1 MLYLPQMRQLLYL
14 SLFFHVLFGCSIS
27 QDGIVEVVPLAP
39 SELKATL
46 VSSDQIDLSWK
57 DNSTNET
64 GYKIERKIDTGNF
77 TEIGSTAIDVTTFSD
92 KALSINTNYTYRVY
106 GINQVGKS
114 ISYSNEVTIKT
125 IAVPTITTTAI
136 TEIISSGAKSGGTVS
151 SDGGSGITTR
161 GVVWGTSTN
170 PTISL
175 STKTSDGTGVGAFQ
189 SAITGLDA
197 STKYFVRAYAT
208 NSVGTGYGDE
218 LSFTTIA
225 TSAPAFNTVIG
236 ANGRIW
242 MDRNLGAS
250 RVATSSTD
258 VESYGDLYQWGRGAD
273 GHQLRNSATT
283 TTRSSTDVPGNG
295 NFILAPQTQFLPID
309 WRIPQNN
316 NLWQGK
322 NGINNPCPNDFRL
335 PTIEEW
341 EVEYQSWSPKTSAG
355 AFASPLKLPM
365 AGYRP
370 TIIGPLENIGTKG
383 YYWSSTV
390 GSTTAQF
397 LYFNGGVGGATANR
411 AGGISVRCIMDS
423 QTMFS
428 INCNSATH
436 NGILTAG
443 VPITGVVNS
452 LIPYTGGVGG
462 THNGQTV
469 SSTGVT
475 GLTAT
480 LVEGSF
486 SNGSGTL
493 TYKITGTPSAVGIAS
508 FAINIGGKTCVL
520 TRVVIAPS
528 TTIGEVLSPKTG
540 RTWMD
545 RNLGATRVAL
555 SSTDAAS
562 YGDLY
567 QWGRRTDGHQLR
579 NSATTITL
587 SSVDQPVNGSFIAGN
602 KDWRNP
608 PNNNLWQGVNGINN
622 PCPSGFR
629 LPTAIELEA
638 ELDSWNPRNAEG
650 AFASPLKLT
659 VGGSRGF
666 SNGLLNNVAIYGY
679 YWSSTVSGTD
689 ARNVSFYSVSQH
701 SNIYTNNRAFGYSVR
716 CIKN

>member
-1 MLYLPQMRQLLYL
+1 MKNIIYV
-14 SLFFHVLFGCSIS
+14 SLAFLLFGCSIS

-39 SELKATL
+39 TELKATL
-46 VSSDQIDLSWK
+46 VSGDQVDLSWK

-208 NSVGTGYGDE
+208 NSVGTGYGNE
-218 LSFTTIA
+218 LSFITIA
-225 TSAPAFNTVIG
+225 ASASTFNTVIG

-250 RVATSSTD
+250 KVATSSTD
-258 VESYGDLYQWGRGAD
+258 VESYGDLYQWGRGTD
-273 GHQLRNSATT
+273 GHQNRTSGTT
-283 TTRSSTDVPGNG
+283 TTRSSTDAPGNG
-295 NFILAPQTQFLPID
+295 NFILATISPND
-309 WRIPQNN
+309 WRNPQNI
-316 NLWQGK
+316 NLWQGV
-322 NGINNPCPNDFRL
+322 NGVNNPCPTGFRV
-335 PTIEEW
+335 PTEDEW
-341 EVEYQSWSPKTSAG
+341 NAEKVTWSSDNAAG
-355 AFASPLKLPM
+355 AFASPLKLPV
-365 AGYRP
+365 AGYRFNDGSVY
-370 TIIGPLENIGTKG
+370 TDPLGR
-383 YYWSSTV
+383 YWSSTV
-390 GSTTAQF
+390 SGTSART
-397 LYFNGGVGGATANR
+397 LYFSSINVYMYSYSRGGGF
-411 AGGISVRCIMDS
+411 SVRCIKDIQPIAS
-423 QTMFS
+423 L
-428 INCNSATH
+428 NCNSATN
-436 NGILTAG
+436 NGTLIAG
-443 VPITGVVNS
+443 IRIEGLVNS
-452 LIPYTGGVGG
+452 LIPYTGGIGSS
-462 THNGQTV
+462 HNGQTV

-486 SNGSGTL
+486 ANGSGTL
-493 TYKITGTPSAVGIAS
+493 TYTISGTPSAVGEAS

-520 TRVVIAPS
+520 TRPVIAPS
-528 TTIGEVLSPKTG
+528 TTSGEVLSPKTG
-540 RTWMD
+540 KTWMD
-545 RNLGATRVAL
+545 RNLGASRVAT

-567 QWGRRTDGHQLR
+567 QWGRRADGHQLR
-579 NSATTITL
+579 NSATTTTLAISNQPSHGEFIITT
-587 SSVDQPVNGSFIAGN
+587 GG
-602 KDWRNP
+602 DWRSVVTT
-608 PNNNLWQGVNGINN
+608 NLWQGVNGVNN
-622 PCPSGFR
+622 PCPAGFR
-629 LPTAIELEA
+629 IPTEPELRA
-638 ELDSWNPRNAEG
+638 EYESWTNNYNSGG
-650 AFASPLKLT
+650 AFSSPLKLPMAGT
-659 VGGSRGF
+659 RRN
-666 SNGLLNNVAIYGY
+666 SNGLISNAGTNGAYATSKVLG
-679 YWSSTVSGTD
+679 SSSQFLTFTNTG
-689 ARNVSFYSVSQH
+689 ASFQGMGH
-701 SNIYTNNRAFGYSVR
+701 SEGRSVR

>member
-1 MLYLPQMRQLLYL
+1 MRQLLYL
-14 SLFFHVLFGCSIS
+14 SLFFLIFFGCSIS

-64 GYKIERKIDTGNF
+64 GYKIERKTETGNF

-92 KALSINTNYTYRVY
+92 KTLSINTNYTYRVY

-125 IAVPTITTTAI
+125 FNAPTLTTTTV
-136 TEIISSGAKSGGTVS
+136 TEITASGAKSGGTVS

-175 STKTSDGTGVGAFQ
+175 STKTSDGTGVGVFQ

-258 VESYGDLYQWGRGAD
+258 TESYGDLYQWGRGTD
-273 GHQLRNSATT
+273 GHQLRNSPTT
-283 TTRSSTDVPGNG
+283 TTRSSTDTPGNG
-295 NFILAPQTQFLPID
+295 NFILAPQTQFLASD
-309 WRIPQNN
+309 WRIPQND

-322 NGINNPCPNDFRL
+322 NGINNPCPNGYRL
-335 PTIEEW
+335 PTKEEW
-341 EVEYQSWSPKTSAG
+341 DAEYQSWSPKTSAG
-355 AFASPLKLPM
+355 AFASSLKLPM

-370 TIIGPLENIGTKG
+370 YINGLIENIGTYG
-383 YYWSSTV
+383 AYWSSTI
-390 GSTTAQF
+390 GSTTAKF
-397 LYFNGGVGGATANR
+397 LYFGSSGIGDATDNR
-411 AGGISVRCIMDS
+411 AGGQSVRCIMDS

-428 INCNSATH
+428 INCNSATN

-443 VPITGVVNS
+443 FPIVGVVNS

-462 THNGQTV
+462 VHYGQTV
-469 SSTGVT
+469 NSTGVT

-486 SNGSGTL
+486 LNGSGTL
-493 TYKITGTPSAVGIAS
+493 TYTIRGTPSAVGVAS

-520 TRVVIAPS
+520 TRPVIAPS

-540 RTWMD
+540 KTWMD

-567 QWGRRTDGHQLR
+567 QWGRGTDGHQLR
-579 NSATTITL
+579 TSATTITL
-587 SSVDQPVNGSFIAGN
+587 SSVDQPVNGSFITGSR
-602 KDWRNP
+602 DWRNP
-608 PNNNLWQGVNGINN
+608 PKNNLWQGVNGINN

-638 ELDSWNPRNAEG
+638 ELNSWNPRNAEG

-666 SNGLLNNVAIYGY
+666 SNGSLNNVAIYGY

-689 ARNVSFYSVSQH
+689 ARNVSFYSVSQN